1 MRFLRPLL
9 MLVGLAPVTSSA
21 DSREIYVLL
30 SGGPSLLRLEDPL
43 EGAASA
49 SAAGGG
55 IGVTAYY
62 GLTDELHLGAS
73 VGIQGASNVTYAGTR
88 VTLPSGSRPLG
99 DLQQDLLGLSFG
111 LVAHYRY
118 DTGAAWAPF
127 AQLEL
132 GGQYRR
138 HHHLVHLVS
147 NTELGAAFPDV
158 SKVSPAAGLQLGLE
172 YRFRNWLTTSVGLG
186 VTTNPADLGQV
197 EFRVPITVGI
207 IFG

>member
-1 MRFLRPLL
+1 MRLPRSFLLL
-9 MLVGLAPVTSSA
+9 MALAPATSSA
-21 DSREIYVLL
+21 DSRELYLL
-30 SGGPSLLRLEDPL
+30 ISGGPGLMRLEDPL
-43 EGAASA
+43 EGESSA
-49 SAAGGG
+49 SKIGGG
-55 IGVTAYY
+55 VSLTAYY

-73 VGIQGASNVTYAGTR
+73 FGILGASNVTYGDTR

-99 DLQQDLLGLSFG
+99 DLEQDLLGLSFA

-138 HHHLVHLVS
+138 HQHLLHRVA
-147 NTELGAAFPDV
+147 NTTLGAAFPDV
-158 SKVSPAAGLQLGLE
+158 SEVSPAAGLQLGLE
-172 YRFRNWLTTSVGLG
+172 YRFRNWWTTSVGVG
-186 VTTNPADLGQV
+186 ITTNPADLGQV
-197 EFRVPITVGI
+197 EFRLPLSVGI